1 MEDFKASRNMDHIVI
16 HSFLFFFLLWWIGIA
31 IFGGGRVFGR
41 FGVRRGVEL
50 SVLFGAELAA

>member
-1 MEDFKASRNMDHIVI
+1 MDHIVTSPI